1 MNNINEIN
9 NFVSYINGP
18 IVFPRIFRINVN
30 SHIQNSQYTN
40 ARNRNRN
47 RNRNRI
53 TAYNLV
59 RKRISEEGF
68 LINVTNGQVI
78 GPSTNIIWRNLTPAE
93 KNIFRNYAIQ
103 IRSIIGNGN

>member
-1 MNNINEIN
+1 MTFNEIN

-18 IVFPRIFRINVN
+18 IVFPRIFRINIH

-40 ARNRNRN
+40 TRNRN

-59 RKRISEEGF
+59 KKRISEEGF
-68 LINVTNGQVI
+68 LINVTNGRVI
-78 GPSTNIIWRNLTPAE
+78 GQSTNIIWRNLTPAE

-103 IRSIIGNGN
+103 IRSIIDNRN